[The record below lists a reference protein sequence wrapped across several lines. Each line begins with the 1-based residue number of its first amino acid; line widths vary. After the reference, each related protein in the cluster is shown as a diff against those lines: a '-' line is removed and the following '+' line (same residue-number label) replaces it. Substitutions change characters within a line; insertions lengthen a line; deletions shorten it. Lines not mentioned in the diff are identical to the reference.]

1 MSTFCFRLCGP
12 MQSWGTQ
19 SRFLVRDTG
28 LEPSKSGIVGLICA
42 AMGTPR
48 DDRTTIERFAR
59 LRIAVRADRPG
70 TMAMDFHTVGGLHSG
85 GDGYGVIRADATG
98 VGTVVSRRYYLA
110 DAEFA
115 VALEGDRDVLEQAAA
130 ALAAP
135 RWQLFLG
142 RKSFVPSAPL
152 LLPPDPPWESG
163 WKEANLEQSVQSFP
177 WLPLLSGL
185 NKADAPETLRVVI
198 DDPSGSEIRRDRP
211 LSFAPRAF
219 TIRRVRTLWI
229 NLSGESA

>member
-28 LEPSKSGIVGLICA
+28 AEPSKSGIVGLICA

-48 DDRTTIERFAR
+48 DDRATIERFAR
-59 LRIAVRADRPG
+59 LRVAVRADRPG
-70 TMAMDFHTVGGLHSG
+70 TMAMDFHTIGGLRSG
-85 GDGYGVIRADATG
+85 ADRYGVIRADSSG
-98 VGTVVSRRYYLA
+98 VGAVVSRRYYLA
-110 DAEFA
+110 DAEFT
-115 VALEGDRDVLEQAAA
+115 VALEGDRAVLEEAAA

-135 RWQLFLG
+135 HWQLFLG

-152 LLPPDPPWESG
+152 LLPAGPPWESG
-163 WKEANLEQSVQSFP
+163 WKETALEQSVRFFP

-185 NKADAPETLRVVI
+185 NKAAAPERLRVVI

-211 LSFAPRAF
+211 LTFAPRAF
-219 TIRRVRTLWI
+219 TIRRVRTLWVAPSWEGI
-229 NLSGESA
+229 